1 MENEQKNIRKERR
14 EWIISFAVAIT
25 IALIIR
31 IFVFEMVIVQQTS
44 MYPTLK
50 NDERVG
56 LYKLAY
62 TLSEPQRGDI
72 AVIEISEEKNYVK
85 RIIALEGES
94 VSIKDN
100 KVFINGEALEED
112 YLPEGL
118 EYDDFD
124 EITVP
129 AGQVFAMGDNRPG
142 SIDSRILGCFQKS
155 ALRGKVVIRFFPFKL
170 F

>member
-1 MENEQKNIRKERR
+1 MEKEQKDIKKERK
-14 EWIISFAVAIT
+14 EWIISFVVAIT

-31 IFVFEMVIVQQTS
+31 IFVFEIVIVQQTS

-56 LYKLAY
+56 LCKLAY
-62 TLSEPQRGDI
+62 TVSEPKRGDI
-72 AVIEISEEKNYVK
+72 AVIKISEEKNYVK

-94 VSIKDN
+94 ISIKDS
-100 KVFINGEALEED
+100 KVYINGEALEED

-118 EYDDFD
+118 AYDDFD

-129 AGQVFAMGDNRPG
+129 SGQFFAMGDNRPG
-142 SIDSRILGCFQKS
+142 SIDSRMLGCFEKS
-155 ALRGKVVIRFFPFKL
+155 ALRGKVVIRFFPFKI